1 LKQALLVLD
10 IQNDYLSTQAR
21 MPVAK
26 HQIESTLNCIND
38 LIKRAEKSN
47 VLSSILRMNL
57 RECNYLPTFY
67 GNSLR

>member
-1 LKQALLVLD
+1 MKQALLILD

-38 LIKRAEKSN
+38 LKSRMS
-47 VLSSILRMNL
+47 LSSILRMNL
-57 RECNYLPTFY
+57 SECNYFPTFY
-67 GNSLR
+67 ENSLR

>member
-10 IQNDYLSTQAR
+10 IQKDYLSTQAR

-26 HQIESTLNCIND
+26 HQIESTINCIND

-47 VLSSILRMNL
+47 VPILYIKNEFETYPL
-57 RECNYLPTFY
+57 Y
-67 GNSLR
+67 